1 MGTHKIYS
9 FQSLLSFLPLS
20 QKQRD
25 VSFISSLLYLS
36 FFFLVGRARK
46 QLSPLVNPI
55 F

>member
-9 FQSLLSFLPLS
+9 FRSLLSFLPLS
-20 QKQRD
+20 QTQPD

-46 QLSPLVNPI
+46 QI
-55 F
+55 ACW